1 MPLFSFELTSA
12 LNERGGSGNFLKIQI
27 YPRKRKRK
35 RKRERGE
42 NQLMWLAF
50 AQLNSIYKNLPLL
63 RPKRGKLTCLAFA
76 QLNSIYRNLPP
87 LKAALTNW
95 SSLQFATLASAE
107 MRSERRSFRR
117 DAERRRS

>member
-1 MPLFSFELTSA
+1 M
-12 LNERGGSGNFLKIQI
+12 KIQI

-50 AQLNSIYKNLPLL
+50 AQLNGIN
-63 RPKRGKLTCLAFA
+63 
-76 QLNSIYRNLPP
+76 RNLAP

-107 MRSERRSFRR
+107 MRTEVELTSFRR